1 VNQIEDMQTFVRI
14 VEAGSITKAAEQ
26 LNTVKSAISRR
37 LALLE
42 KRLGVSLLTRST
54 RSHTLTEHGQSYY
67 QQSLR
72 IIEEVAAIETGLTQD
87 NCALSGRIRIAA
99 PLVFGLEHLSTAL
112 LSFNEQHPDIRFEVD
127 FDDKKVDLVE
137 GGYDLAIRIAK
148 LEDSN
153 LIARKIS
160 STRMVLCAS
169 AEYLKRQ
176 GELSHPKQL
185 ADNHQKLHY
194 SNAKENW
201 QFIDEN
207 GKKLTIKIPTTTT
220 SNNGSFLLESAI
232 NGDGLIYTPDFICH
246 KAISE
251 GKLQTVLGNFIQA
264 SHIPIYALYP
274 QNRHLSHK
282 IRRLVDF
289 LIEYYGSAP
298 YWLVDFTA
306 QK

>member
-1 VNQIEDMQTFVRI
+1 MNQIEDMQTFVRI

-26 LNTVKSAISRR
+26 LNTAKSAISRR

-42 KRLGVSLLTRST
+42 KRLAVSLLTRTT
-54 RSHTLTEHGQSYY
+54 RSHILTEHGQSYY

-72 IIEEVAAIETGLTQD
+72 IIEEVAAIETGLTQE
-87 NCALSGRIRIAA
+87 NCALGGRIRIAA
-99 PLVFGLEHLSTAL
+99 PLVFGLEHLSSAL
-112 LSFNEQHPDIRFEVD
+112 FAFNELHPDINFDVD

-153 LIARKIS
+153 LVARKIS

-169 AEYLKRQ
+169 AQYLERQ
-176 GELSHPKQL
+176 GEPSHPKQL
-185 ADNHQKLHY
+185 AKNHKKLRY
-194 SNAKENW
+194 SHSRENW
-201 QFIDEN
+201 QFIDET
-207 GKKLTIKIPTTTT
+207 GKNINIKVPTATT

-232 NGDGLIYTPDFICH
+232 NGAGLIYTPDFICH
-246 KAISE
+246 QAISE
-251 GKLQTVLGNFIQA
+251 GKLKKVLDEFIETNN
-264 SHIPIYALYP
+264 IPIYALYP

-282 IRRLVDF
+282 IRRFVDF
-289 LIEYYGSAP
+289 LVEYYGNTP
-298 YWLVDFTA
+298 YWLVEPTP

>member
-1 VNQIEDMQTFVRI
+1 MNQIEDMQTFVRI

-26 LNTVKSAISRR
+26 LNTVKSVISRR
-37 LALLE
+37 LNLLE

-72 IIEEVAAIETGLTQD
+72 IIDEVAAIETGLTED

-99 PLVFGLEHLSTAL
+99 PLVFGLEHLSCAL
-112 LSFNEQHPDIRFEVD
+112 LAFNELHPDIIFDVD

-169 AEYLKRQ
+169 SQYLQQKDK
-176 GELSHPKQL
+176 LTHPTQL
-185 ADNHQKLHY
+185 TNNHKKLHY
-194 SNAKENW
+194 NRSRENW
-201 QFIDEN
+201 MFKDDA
-207 GKKLTIKIPTTTT
+207 GKKLSIKVPAAMN
-220 SNNGSFLLESAI
+220 SNNGHFLLESAI
-232 NGDGLIYTPDFICH
+232 NSRGLIYTPDFICH
-246 KAISE
+246 RAIKKKQLE
-251 GKLQTVLGNFIQA
+251 IVLDEYLET
-264 SHIPIYALYP
+264 SLIPIYALYP
-274 QNRHLSHK
+274 HNRHLSHK

-289 LIEYYGSAP
+289 LVDYYGSTP
-298 YWLVDFTA
+298 YWQVAPSF

>member
-1 VNQIEDMQTFVRI
+1 MNQIEDMQTFVRI

-72 IIEEVAAIETGLTQD
+72 IIEEVAAIETGLTQE

-99 PLVFGLEHLSTAL
+99 PLVFGLEHLSSAL
-112 LSFNEQHPDIRFEVD
+112 LAFNELHPDIIFDVD
-127 FDDKKVDLVE
+127 FDDKKADLVE

-169 AEYLKRQ
+169 TQYLKQQ
-176 GELSHPKQL
+176 GDLTHPKQL
-185 ADNHQKLHY
+185 ANNHKKLHY
-194 SNAKENW
+194 SRSRENW
-201 QFIDEN
+201 QFIDET
-207 GKKLTIKIPTTTT
+207 GKKISIKVPTAAT

-232 NGDGLIYTPDFICH
+232 NGGGLIYTPDFICH
-246 KAISE
+246 QAITD
-251 GKLQTVLGNFIQA
+251 GKLETVLDEFIETN
-264 SHIPIYALYP
+264 HIPIYALYP

-289 LIEYYGSAP
+289 MVEYYGSTP
-298 YWLVDFTA
+298 YWRVAATS